1 MLCFS
6 SLSLQW
12 IYELWNTH
20 EMRIILVTWDFVL
33 SGESPA
39 LGELGSRPKGRESQ
53 TSTERV

>member
-1 MLCFS
+1 
-6 SLSLQW
+6 
-12 IYELWNTH
+12 
-20 EMRIILVTWDFVL
+20 MRIILVTWDFVL